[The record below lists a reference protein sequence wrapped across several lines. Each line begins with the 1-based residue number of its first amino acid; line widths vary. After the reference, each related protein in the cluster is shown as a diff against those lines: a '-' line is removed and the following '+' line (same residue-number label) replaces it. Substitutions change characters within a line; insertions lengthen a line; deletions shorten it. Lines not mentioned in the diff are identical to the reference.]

1 MMIRSRALAQ
11 VCVGILGISLLGSL
25 SASGQAQQQNAKKR
39 DKAQQQ
45 EADALAKAVGA
56 VQAGQPAPADMAV
69 AIDGYHFFRAGN
81 GQTYAVL
88 TATVDGK
95 SLPSPA
101 IAMMLC
107 VASRTAP
114 TVASTAD
121 KKSAVVAA
129 DDQNDDRKKK
139 DEAKSVVRPSFE
151 DVYFTSLKPGEADQP
166 SRLSRAFQ
174 VPPGEYD
181 VYLAVKERNTGDKKQ
196 KPKLTVFRQPLTVPD
211 FRGDEMT
218 TSSLVVASKID
229 QLPAPLSEDEQRE
242 NPFTIGLLQV
252 IPKVGTK
259 FAKTDELGV
268 YFNIYN
274 EALDADKKPNIQIDF
289 LFYRKQA
296 DGEKK
301 IANSE
306 PQVISAARLPPQFDV
321 AKHQI
326 FGCQTWPLTSF
337 QPGDYR
343 LEMKIT
349 DKVAGKSLTR
359 EVNFSVS

>member
-1 MMIRSRALAQ
+1 VRAA
-11 VCVGILGISLLGSL
+11 
-25 SASGQAQQQNAKKR
+25 
-39 DKAQQQ
+39 
-45 EADALAKAVGA
+45 
-56 VQAGQPAPADMAV
+56 
-69 AIDGYHFFRAGN
+69 
-81 GQTYAVL
+81 
-88 TATVDGK
+88 
-95 SLPSPA
+95 
-101 IAMMLC
+101 
-107 VASRTAP
+107 
-114 TVASTAD
+114 
-121 KKSAVVAA
+121 
-129 DDQNDDRKKK
+129 
-139 DEAKSVVRPSFE
+139 FE
-151 DVYFTSLKPGEADQP
+151 DVYFTSLKPGEGNQP
-166 SRLSRAFQ
+166 SRLNRAFQ
-174 VPPGEYD
+174 VPAGEYD

-196 KPKLTVFRQPLTVPD
+196 KPKMAVFKLPVTVPD
-211 FRGDEMT
+211 FQGDEIT

-229 QLPAPLSEDEQRE
+229 QLPAPLTEEEQRE

-274 EALDADKKPNIQIDF
+274 EGLDADRKPNIQIDF

-296 DGEKK
+296 DGEKR

-306 PQVISAARLPPQFDV
+306 PQVISAAKLPPQFDV
-321 AKHQI
+321 TKHQI